1 MRKMYILKSMGKFA
15 GMRSSEQVLINP
27 LLVRKGLALLDLM
40 DLKLEM
46 FTAVHAK
53 VIILLNLNCC

>member
-1 MRKMYILKSMGKFA
+1 MGKFA

-40 DLKLEM
+40 DLKPEM

-53 VIILLNLNCC
+53 VIIFLTLNCC